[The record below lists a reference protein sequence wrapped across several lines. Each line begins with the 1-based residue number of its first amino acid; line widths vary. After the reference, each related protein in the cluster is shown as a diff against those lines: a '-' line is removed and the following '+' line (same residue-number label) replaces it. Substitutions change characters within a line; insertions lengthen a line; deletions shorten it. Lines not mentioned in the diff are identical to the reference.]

1 MSPGTLIVALALLAV
16 IGLIVFRLIRDR
28 KHGKSTCGCGC
39 ADCPMNG
46 SCHKK

>member
-1 MSPGTLIVALALLAV
+1 MNPGTLIVALALLAV

-46 SCHKK
+46 SCHGK